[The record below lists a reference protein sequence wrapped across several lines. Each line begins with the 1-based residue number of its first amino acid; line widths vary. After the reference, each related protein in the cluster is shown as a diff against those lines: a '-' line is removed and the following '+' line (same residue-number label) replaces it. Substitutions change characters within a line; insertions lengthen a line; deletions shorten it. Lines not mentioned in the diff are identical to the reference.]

1 VIASLTTGENMTR
14 KDYELIAKA
23 LRVEMEKMDT
33 RFQRSSPN
41 HVHSLT
47 DQELSAMRRVSA
59 ARVAER
65 VCEYLKAENPR
76 FDENIF
82 RKASGI
88 DWM

>member
-1 VIASLTTGENMTR
+1 MTK

-23 LRVEMEKMDT
+23 LRVEMEKVDT
-33 RFQRSSPN
+33 TFHRSSPN
-41 HVHSLT
+41 HVHTLT
-47 DQELSAMRRVSA
+47 DQELAAMRRVSA

-65 VCEYLKAENPR
+65 VCEYLKAGDPR

-88 DWM
+88 DWYL

>member
-1 VIASLTTGENMTR
+1 MTK

-23 LRVEMEKMDT
+23 LRVEMEKVDI

-59 ARVAER
+59 AMVAER